1 MAGYYVTTM
10 TSKSTARLLERYRA
24 SGRVFTAGGIGS
36 FVLDQGPPDGEPV
49 VCVHGVPAS
58 AYLYRK
64 VVPALAARGLRGI
77 AVDLPGLG
85 LAERPAHADY
95 SWTGLGQW
103 LGSAIDALGLDRFH
117 LVVHDIGG
125 PIGLEVAAADPR
137 RVRSL
142 TLLNTTVAVASFH
155 RPWVMEPFAH
165 PVLGEAWLKSV
176 GLPGVFVALMRALG
190 VTRRVPA
197 AEIAC
202 YVPLLFGGDG
212 GRAFL
217 QIMRAF
223 EPTADKQRHYLA
235 ALRSKPYPAQVV
247 WGARDRMLTWRRYG
261 VQAQLA
267 AGLDDAALLPG
278 KHFLPEDCPE
288 EIADAVLR
296 VAGSAAT

>member
-1 MAGYYVTTM
+1 VTT
-10 TSKSTARLLERYRA
+10 SLLDRHRA
-24 SGRVFTAGGIGS
+24 SGHVFTAGGIRS
-36 FVLDQGPPDGEPV
+36 FVLDEGPRDGEAV

-64 VVPALAARGLRGI
+64 VLPALAPRGLRGI

-85 LAERPAHADY
+85 LAERPVDADY
-95 SWTGLGQW
+95 SWTGLGRW
-103 LGSAIDALGLDRFH
+103 LGSAIDALELDRFH

-125 PIGLEVAAADPR
+125 PIGLEVAAAEPH

-142 TLLNTTVAVASFH
+142 TILNTTIAVESFH

-165 PVLGEAWLKSV
+165 PVMGEAWLKSIR
-176 GLPGVFVALMRALG
+176 LPGIFMALMRALG

-202 YVPLLFGGDG
+202 YVPLLLGDDG

-217 QIMRAF
+217 QIMRGF
-223 EPTADKQRHYLA
+223 EATADKQRRYLA
-235 ALRSKPYPAQVV
+235 ALRDRPYPVQVV
-247 WGARDRMLTWRRYG
+247 WGVRDRMLTWRRYG

-267 AGLDDAALLPG
+267 AGLDDAILLPG
-278 KHFLPEDCPE
+278 KHFVQEDCPE
-288 EIADAVLR
+288 EIAEAVHQLAR
-296 VAGSAAT
+296 AAR

>member
-1 MAGYYVTTM
+1 MSSAE
-10 TSKSTARLLERYRA
+10 LLDRYRA
-24 SGRVFTAGGIGS
+24 SGRGFTAGGIGS

-58 AYLYRK
+58 AFLYRK

-85 LAERPAHADY
+85 LAERPADADY
-95 SWTGLGQW
+95 TWTGLGRW
-103 LGSAIDALGLDRFH
+103 LGSAIDALELDRFH

-125 PIGLEVAAADPR
+125 PIGLEVAAAAPD

-142 TLLNTTVAVASFH
+142 TVLNTTIAVESFH

-165 PVLGEAWLKSV
+165 PVVGEAWLKSMQ
-176 GLPGVFVALMRALG
+176 LPGLFVALMRALG
-190 VTRRVPA
+190 VTRRVPT

-202 YVPLLFGGDG
+202 YVPLLLGDDG

-217 QIMRAF
+217 QIMRGF
-223 EPTADKQRHYLA
+223 EATADKQRHYLA
-235 ALRSKPYPAQVV
+235 ALRSKPYPVQVV
-247 WGARDRMLTWRRYG
+247 WGVLDRLLTWRRYG

-267 AGLDDAALLPG
+267 AGLDDAILLPG
-278 KHFLPEDCPE
+278 KHFVQEDCPDE
-288 EIADAVLR
+288 VADAVHRL
-296 VAGSAAT
+296 ATATR

>member
-1 MAGYYVTTM
+1 VTT
-10 TSKSTARLLERYRA
+10 SLLDRHRA
-24 SGRVFTAGGIGS
+24 SGRVFTAGGIRS
-36 FVLDQGPPDGEPV
+36 FVLDEGPRDGEAV

-64 VVPALAARGLRGI
+64 VLPALAPRGLRGI

-85 LAERPAHADY
+85 LAERPVDADY
-95 SWTGLGQW
+95 SWTGLGRW
-103 LGSAIDALGLDRFH
+103 LGSAIDALELDRFH

-125 PIGLEVAAADPR
+125 PIGLEVAAAEPH

-142 TLLNTTVAVASFH
+142 TILNTTIAVESFH

-165 PVLGEAWLKSV
+165 PVMGEAWLKSIR
-176 GLPGVFVALMRALG
+176 LPGIFMALMRALG

-202 YVPLLFGGDG
+202 YVPLLLGDDG

-217 QIMRAF
+217 QIMRGF
-223 EPTADKQRHYLA
+223 EATADKQRRYLA
-235 ALRSKPYPAQVV
+235 ALRDRPYPVQVV
-247 WGARDRMLTWRRYG
+247 WGVRDRMLTWRRYG

-267 AGLDDAALLPG
+267 AGLDDAILLPG
-278 KHFLPEDCPE
+278 KHFVQEDCPE
-288 EIADAVLR
+288 EIAEAVHQLAR
-296 VAGSAAT
+296 AAR

>member
-1 MAGYYVTTM
+1 M
-10 TSKSTARLLERYRA
+10 TNSLLERYRA
-24 SGRVFTAGGIGS
+24 SGRAFTAGGIGS
-36 FVLDQGPPDGEPV
+36 FVLDEGPRDGEAV

-77 AVDLPGLG
+77 AVDFPGLG
-85 LAERPAHADY
+85 LAERPADADY
-95 SWTGLGQW
+95 SWTGLGRW
-103 LGSAIDALGLDRFH
+103 LGSAIDALELDRFH

-125 PIGLEVAAADPR
+125 PIGLEVAAANPQ

-142 TLLNTTVAVASFH
+142 TILNTTIAVESFH

-165 PVLGEAWLKSV
+165 PVVGEAWLKSMQ
-176 GLPGVFVALMRALG
+176 LPGTFVGLMRALG
-190 VTRRVPA
+190 VSRRVPA

-202 YVPLLFGGDG
+202 YVPLLLGDDG

-217 QIMRAF
+217 QIMRGF
-223 EPTADKQRHYLA
+223 EATAEKQHHYLT

-247 WGARDRMLTWRRYG
+247 WGLRDRMLTWRRYG

-267 AGLDDAALLPG
+267 AGLDDAVLLPG
-278 KHFLPEDCPE
+278 KHFVQEDCPE
-288 EIADAVLR
+288 EIADAVLQLAR
-296 VAGSAAT
+296 ATR

>member
-1 MAGYYVTTM
+1 MTT
-10 TSKSTARLLERYRA
+10 SLLEQHRT
-24 SGRVFTAGGIGS
+24 SGRVFTADGIGS
-36 FVLDQGPPDGEPV
+36 FVLDDGPRDGEPV

-58 AYLYRK
+58 AYLYRN

-85 LAERPAHADY
+85 LAERPPDADY
-95 SWTGLGQW
+95 SWTGLGRW

-125 PIGLEVAAADPR
+125 PIGLEMAAAEPQ

-142 TLLNTTVAVASFH
+142 TILNTTVAVESFR

-165 PVLGEAWLKSV
+165 PVVGEAWLKCV
-176 GLPGVFVALMRALG
+176 RLPGMFVALMRALG
-190 VTRRVPA
+190 VTRRVPT

-202 YVPLLFGGDG
+202 YVPLLLGDDG

-217 QIMRAF
+217 QIMRGF
-223 EPTADKQRHYLA
+223 EATADKQRHYLA
-235 ALRSKPYPAQVV
+235 ALRSKPYPVQVV
-247 WGARDRMLTWRRYG
+247 WGMLDRMLSWRRYG

-267 AGLDDAALLPG
+267 AGLDDAVLLPG
-278 KHFLPEDCPE
+278 KHFVQEDCPE
-288 EIADAVLR
+288 EIAAAVYQL
-296 VAGSAAT
+296 ASATR

>member
-1 MAGYYVTTM
+1 M
-10 TSKSTARLLERYRA
+10 TSSLLERHRA

-36 FVLDQGPPDGEPV
+36 FVLDEGPRDGEPV

-85 LAERPAHADY
+85 LAERPADADY
-95 SWTGLGQW
+95 SWTGLGRW
-103 LGSAIDALGLDRFH
+103 LGSAVDALELDRYH

-125 PIGLEVAAADPR
+125 PIGFEVAAAHPD

-142 TLLNTTVAVASFH
+142 TILNTSVAVESFR
-155 RPWVMEPFAH
+155 RPWMMEPFAH
-165 PVLGEAWLKSV
+165 RGLGQAWLKSAQ
-176 GLPGVFVALMRALG
+176 LPGTFLALMRYVG

-202 YVPLLFGGDG
+202 YVPLLLGNDN

-217 QIMRAF
+217 RIMRGF
-223 EPTADKQRHYLA
+223 EMTADKERLYLSA
-235 ALRSKPYPAQVV
+235 VRDTPYPVQVV
-247 WGARDRMLTWRRYG
+247 WGVRDPALTWRRYG

-267 AGLDDAALLPG
+267 AGLDHAILLPG
-278 KHFLPEDCPE
+278 KHFLQEDCPDE
-288 EIADAVLR
+288 VADAIHQFV
-296 VAGSAAT
+296 STTQ

>member
-1 MAGYYVTTM
+1 M
-10 TSKSTARLLERYRA
+10 TSAELLDRHRA
-24 SGRVFTAGGIGS
+24 SGRVFTAGGIRS
-36 FVLDQGPPDGEPV
+36 FVLDDGPRDGEPV

-85 LAERPAHADY
+85 LAERPVNADY
-95 SWTGLGQW
+95 SWTGLGRW
-103 LGSAIDALGLDRFH
+103 LGSAIDALELDRFH

-125 PIGLEVAAADPR
+125 PIGLEVAAARPD

-142 TLLNTTVAVASFH
+142 TVLNTTIAVESFR

-165 PVLGEAWLKSV
+165 PVVGEAWLRSV
-176 GLPGVFVALMRALG
+176 RLPGVFVALMRALG
-190 VTRRVPA
+190 VTRRVPT

-202 YVPLLFGGDG
+202 YVPLLLGDDG

-217 QIMRAF
+217 QIMRGF
-223 EPTADKQRHYLA
+223 EPTVDKQRLYLA

-247 WGARDRMLTWRRYG
+247 WGALDRMLTWRRYG

-267 AGLDDAALLPG
+267 AGLDDAILLPG
-278 KHFLPEDCPE
+278 KHFVQEDCPD
-288 EIADAVLR
+288 EIAEAVHRLAR
-296 VAGSAAT
+296 AAR